1 MNGLI
6 ALVGSGEYLPCMD
19 AVDRY
24 LLDHCG
30 ATERVPSVVCLP
42 TAAGQEGVASVD
54 RWVTMGL
61 EHFRALGAQVQA
73 ARITNRVEANDP
85 LYTEMLEHADLIY
98 FSGGNPMYLY
108 QTMLGSKVW
117 DSAEKAW
124 ARGAVYAGC
133 SAGAM
138 IMGRELPDLRI
149 GTDRGIA
156 FGKIPA
162 RYIIPHFNRVQLLRP
177 VMMPFLKSR
186 LQDGEF
192 SLGIDEKTALV
203 GELAGEWRVLGAS
216 KVYVITR
223 EQVKSFSAGETV
235 PFPVWKPSPRR
246 LYEEPHPKTD

>member
-6 ALVGSGEYLPCMD
+6 ALVGSGEYLPVMD

-30 ATERVPSVVCLP
+30 AADRVPRVVCLP

-61 EHFRALGAQVQA
+61 KHFRALGAQVKA
-73 ARITNRVEANDP
+73 ARITNRAEADDP
-85 LYTEMLEHADLIY
+85 LYAEMLEQADLVY

-108 QTMLGSKVW
+108 KTLLGSKAW
-117 DSAEKAW
+117 EAAEKAW
-124 ARGAVYAGC
+124 ERGAVYAGC

-138 IMGRELPDLRI
+138 ILGRELPDLRS
-149 GTDRGIA
+149 GTDRGTA

-162 RYIIPHFNRVQLLRP
+162 RYVIPHFDRWQFLRP
-177 VMMPFLKSR
+177 VLMPFLKSR
-186 LQDGEF
+186 SWDGEF

-203 GELAGEWRVLGAS
+203 GRLVGQWQVLGAG

-223 EQVKSFSAGETV
+223 EKVKSYSAGETI
-235 PFPVWKPSPRR
+235 PFP
-246 LYEEPHPKTD
+246 D

>member
-6 ALVGSGEYLPCMD
+6 ALVGSGEYLPIME

-30 ATERVPSVVCLP
+30 AMDWAPNVVYLP
-42 TAAGQEGVASVD
+42 TAAGQEGATSVD

-61 EHFRALGAQVQA
+61 EHFRTLGSQVQA
-73 ARITNRVEANDP
+73 ARITNRAEADDP
-85 LYTEMLEHADLIY
+85 RYAEMLEQADLIY

-108 QTMLGSKVW
+108 QTMLGSKAW
-117 DSAEKAW
+117 EAAEKAW

-138 IMGRELPDLRI
+138 ILGRELPDLRS

-162 RYIIPHFNRVQLLRP
+162 RYIIPHFDRWQFLRP

-186 LQDGEF
+186 SKDGKF
-192 SLGIDEKTALV
+192 SLGLDENTALV
-203 GELAGEWRVLGAS
+203 GRLASGWQVMGAG
-216 KVYVITR
+216 KVHVITR
-223 EQVKSFSAGETV
+223 KQVKSYSIGETV
-235 PFPVWKPSPRR
+235 LFPV
-246 LYEEPHPKTD
+246 